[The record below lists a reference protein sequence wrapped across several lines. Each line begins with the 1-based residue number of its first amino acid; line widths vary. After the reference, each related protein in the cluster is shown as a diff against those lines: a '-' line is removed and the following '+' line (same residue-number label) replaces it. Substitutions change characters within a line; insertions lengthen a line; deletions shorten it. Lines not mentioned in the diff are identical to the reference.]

1 MTDVVLLD
9 CKRERGRFAHL
20 TYPRFGQCLTEP
32 GWPIVAIG
40 AVANGRPVGLALVLV
55 AGVTGRLLS
64 LNVEP
69 VWRQRG
75 LGTALLAACE
85 VALAWRGAIEITAT
99 HSSRTVA
106 RAAFERTLAAAR
118 WEPTELTGLRV
129 SARCGAML
137 NAVSEWPSMRRL
149 LARSDYRFAPWTDP
163 DQDDREAIERL
174 SRQQPCRDCPALTP
188 KMWPDAIESATSLVL
203 RRGKRLV
210 GWVIS
215 ERQCEPEGATPSI
228 HYTAAYADTALWH
241 TAIMMAAYYHAFIRQ
256 AAAFGPM
263 SVARFETSRSIG
275 GMFALIRR
283 RLAPLAL
290 SADQIFVTRR
300 RLNGGDADP
309 RLARRTIQEVA
320 LPQ

>member
-1 MTDVVLLD
+1 MAEVALLA
-9 CKRERGRFAHL
+9 CERERELFAQL
-20 TYPRFGQCLTEP
+20 TYPRFVRCLTEP
-32 GWPIVAIG
+32 GWPIVAVG
-40 AVANGRPVGLALVLV
+40 AVAGGRPIGLALVLV

-69 VWRQRG
+69 IWRQRG

-85 VALAWRGAIEITAT
+85 SALALRGAIEIVAT

-129 SARCGAML
+129 SARCGPL
-137 NAVSEWPSMRRL
+137 LEAVGGWPSMHRL
-149 LARSDYRFAPWTDP
+149 LAQREYRYGPWTDP
-163 DQDDREAIERL
+163 DQDDRETIEQL
-174 SRQQPCRDCPALTP
+174 CRQQPCRDCPALTP
-188 KMWPDAIESATSLVL
+188 KMWPDPIESTTSLVL
-203 RRGKRLV
+203 RRGERLV

-215 ERQCEPEGATPSI
+215 ERQHEPESTTPSI
-228 HYTAAYADTALWH
+228 HYTAAYADMVLWH
-241 TAIMMAAYYHAFIRQ
+241 TAIMVAAYYHAFIRQ
-256 AAAFGPM
+256 AAAFGPT
-263 SVARFETSRSIG
+263 SVARFETPRSMG

-300 RLNGGDADP
+300 RLNGSDADP
-309 RLARRTIQEVA
+309 GPAGRAV
-320 LPQ
+320 